1 MYNTYTFRTLFIS
14 PFPYTSTRFHMEHGA
29 PKTRRWRGVLR
40 LIRIFRLL
48 KSPKMR
54 NCVDMCPRMKMGQ
67 GWSFVEFLGEVFH
80 NLGWYIYHL
89 FSYYTCLMFISLYI
103 SSMYHLLPHNYLYH
117 YKFVGYISPSRD
129 SLWVYEHL
137 IGGAPAKTRDQV
149 WSDNGW
155 NSLNLDPTWSES
167 MPQKRVG
174 EPWIVVDISRKK
186 CTNLRYRWSI
196 WISAWDSMTYLL
208 DILGLPLG
216 NCR

>member
-1 MYNTYTFRTLFIS
+1 MHILPFLIQWMNSWYDHPFMIQTQTCPKYIPYHTMWYTHIYIYVYSTIYYNMISIWHRMKLWSFRVYTCTYTFRTLFIS

-89 FSYYTCLMFISLYI
+89 FCILYMLNVYI
-103 SSMYHLLPHNYLYH
+103 IIYIIYVSS
-117 YKFVGYISPSRD
+117 I
-129 SLWVYEHL
+129 
-137 IGGAPAKTRDQV
+137 T
-149 WSDNGW
+149 
-155 NSLNLDPTWSES
+155 T
-167 MPQKRVG
+167 
-174 EPWIVVDISRKK
+174 
-186 CTNLRYRWSI
+186 
-196 WISAWDSMTYLL
+196 
-208 DILGLPLG
+208 
-216 NCR
+216 